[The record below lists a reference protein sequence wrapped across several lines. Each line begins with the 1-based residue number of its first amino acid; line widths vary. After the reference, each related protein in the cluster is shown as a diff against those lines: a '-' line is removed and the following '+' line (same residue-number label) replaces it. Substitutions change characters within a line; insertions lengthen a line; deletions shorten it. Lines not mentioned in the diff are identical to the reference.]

1 MNPLLIDIP
10 TQFETQRLL
19 IRVPRPGDGRAVYEA
34 YAASVAE
41 LKAWLPFAQ
50 TEQTEETIEANLRLA
65 SSKFILR
72 EDMRLL
78 IFDKSSGSFIGSSGL
93 HNPNW
98 SVRKFEIGYW
108 IDTRQSGKG
117 YMTEAVEGITAFA
130 FTELLA
136 RRVEI
141 RCDALNEKSQAI
153 PMRLGYWH
161 EGTLRND
168 DLSADGSTLRDTYIF
183 AMIP

>member
-1 MNPLLIDIP
+1 MDPLLLDIP
-10 TQFETQRLL
+10 AQFETERLL
-19 IRVPRPGDGRAVYEA
+19 IRVPRPGDGRAVFEA
-34 YAASVAE
+34 MQASLPE
-41 LKAWLPFAQ
+41 LRAWLPFARQ
-50 TEQTEETIEANLRLA
+50 EPTEEETEANLRIA
-65 SSKFILR
+65 CAKFILR

-78 IFDKSSGSFIGSSGL
+78 LFDKASGRFVGSSGL
-93 HNPNW
+93 HRPDW
-98 SVRKFEIGYW
+98 DVRKFEIGYW
-108 IDTRQSGKG
+108 LDSRLCGQG
-117 YMTEAVEGITAFA
+117 YMTEAVQGITAFA

-168 DLSADGSTLRDTYIF
+168 GLSTDGTRARDTYIF